1 MKVTDGIAF
10 FGLERIARNRWRMP
24 VVRQLISGTG
34 ALFGGAG
41 LGAAIEIAEA
51 ESARPAIWATA
62 QYLNYAPEGS
72 ELILDVNEVVH
83 GNQVSQV
90 RVIARCDDREILT
103 VIGAYGMRPLDTTG
117 QWAQMPTVPPPDKCP
132 PRPLMD
138 QHQGTIS
145 SRMDMRL
152 ANARPMTEFPSAPGT
167 GNSALWARFPGR
179 PELKASG
186 LAIIG
191 DFVPFG
197 ISQALGMRAGGNSI
211 DNTLRVANLVDTEW
225 MLIDIRI
232 HAVSNG
238 FGHGLVHIWSEGGVL
253 LGTASQSTMV
263 RHWKEQPPTTQEVK

>member
-1 MKVTDGIAF
+1 MNDDGLAF
-10 FGLERIARNRWRMP
+10 FGLIRTGRGRWQMP
-24 VVRQLISGTG
+24 VVRNLISGTG

-41 LGAAIEIAEA
+41 LGAAIEIAEH

-72 ELILDVNEVVH
+72 ELVLEVNEIVH

-90 RVIARCDDREILT
+90 RVIARSNDREILT
-103 VIGAYGMRPLDTTG
+103 VIGAYGLRPMDTAG
-117 QWAQMPTVPPPDKCP
+117 QWAQMPDVPPPDDCP

-138 QHQGTIS
+138 QHLGTIT

-152 ANARPMTEFPSAPGT
+152 AHARPVTEFPASPGT
-167 GNSALWARFPGR
+167 GNSALWTRFPGR
-179 PELKASG
+179 PELNASG
-186 LAIIG
+186 LAIVG

-225 MLIDIRI
+225 ILVDIRI
-232 HAVSNG
+232 HAVHHG
-238 FGHGLVHIWSEGGVL
+238 FGHGLVHLWTEDGVL

-263 RHWKEQPPTTQEVK
+263 RHWKEQPPATEEVK

>member
-1 MKVTDGIAF
+1 MTDGLAF
-10 FGLERIARNRWRMP
+10 FGLERISRNRWRMP

-51 ESARPAIWATA
+51 ESGRPAIWATA
-62 QYLNYAPEGS
+62 QYLNYAPEGA

-90 RVIARCDDREILT
+90 RVIARSDDREILT
-103 VIGAYGMRPLDTTG
+103 VIGAYGLRPLDTTG
-117 QWAQMPTVPPPDKCP
+117 QWTQMPTVPPPGDCP

-138 QHQGTIS
+138 QHLGTIS

-152 ANARPMTEFPSAPGT
+152 ANARPMTEFPSEPGT
-167 GNSALWARFPGR
+167 GNSALWTRFPGR

-232 HAVSNG
+232 HAVNNG
-238 FGHGLVHIWSEGGVL
+238 FGHGLVHLWSEDGVL

-263 RHWKEQPPTTQEVK
+263 RHWKEQPPTTEEVK